1 MEEMLR
7 SEDLEFAYTV
17 EEEEGATVQT
27 VYALRG
33 VSVSVRRGEFIVV
46 LGHNGSGKSTFARM

>member
-33 VSVSVRRGEFIVV
+33 VSVSVRRGRVYC
-46 LGHNGSGKSTFARM
+46 GAGA

>member
-17 EEEEGATVQT
+17 EEEEGAYGADGICAAWRERFGAPWR
-27 VYALRG
+27 VYCGAG
-33 VSVSVRRGEFIVV
+33 
-46 LGHNGSGKSTFARM
+46 A